1 MKKIQLSAFG
11 KEFLVVKFT
20 TASMLYFWE
29 FLLNLSYIRKQKLF
43 YFTQVFKFLGRY
55 LFIVIAYNLLYF
67 CGISCNLSSFI
78 SDFIYLGP
86 LSFFLDE
93 CGLRFVNLVYL
104 SKELSPTFTDL
115 LGFFLVFLS
124 FIFAL
129 IFIISFFLFILEKEH
144 KFKRKPRSL
153 PIPSSV

>member
-67 CGISCNLSSFI
+67 CGISCNLSSFF
-78 SDFIYLGP
+78 SNCVYLN
-86 LSFFLDE
+86 LLFFLMSLLK
-93 CGLRFVNLVYL
+93 GLLILFIFSKNQLLDSLILWIVLLVSMSFNSAL
-104 SKELSPTFTDL
+104 ILVIS
-115 LGFFLVFLS
+115 FLVLALGCLRCCSSFLW
-124 FIFAL
+124 
-129 IFIISFFLFILEKEH
+129 
-144 KFKRKPRSL
+144 
-153 PIPSSV
+153 V